1 MLKFLILRFCIFAK
15 VFFFVWSISLL
26 LCHTC
31 KRLLDFRKHFW
42 LDEKREVYL
51 SHEKRESSYT
61 ILPQTKVGLNLS
73 SFTFLL
79 EDVSVLPLYLYLQYG
94 RTVTSNNLHEK
105 QLFVQ
110 KKQDTCGFPCISK
123 LKHLKYILGIF
134 SILIAKK
141 HEFQS
146 AYKFP
151 FNLHPLLLPLSGSS
165 GSEWRRW
172 PRAGWPKGSPEL
184 KPPLKNVNLNLNYH
198 NS

>member
-110 KKQDTCGFPCISK
+110 KKQEVASTTVHRGTVIY
-123 LKHLKYILGIF
+123 LQHLGYAWDVSRNRVG
-134 SILIAKK
+134 
-141 HEFQS
+141 ETRVNCNTFQ
-146 AYKFP
+146 F
-151 FNLHPLLLPLSGSS
+151 
-165 GSEWRRW
+165 
-172 PRAGWPKGSPEL
+172 
-184 KPPLKNVNLNLNYH
+184 KNYTG
-198 NS
+198 